1 MDAIECIKTRRS
13 VRSFLQKPIPHEVFN
28 EIISAAAFAPSWKN
42 TQIAR
47 YIIIEDRKVIDGLAE
62 KAVLGFSFNS
72 STMKNSAA
80 LVLVTMVNG
89 RSGFEKDGSYSTPKG
104 SGWEMFDAGIASQ
117 TFCLAAHAH
126 GVGTVIM
133 GIFDENEVA
142 KLVNIPDGQQLAAI
156 ICAGYPNQP
165 SATPK
170 RKATEELV
178 SYI

>member
-1 MDAIECIKTRRS
+1 MEALECIKTRRS
-13 VRSFLQKPIPHEVFN
+13 VRGFLNKPIPHEVFE
-28 EIISAAAFAPSWKN
+28 EIVSAASFAPSWKN

-47 YIIIEDRKVIDGLAE
+47 YIIVENRGLIEKIADN
-62 KAVLGFSFNS
+62 AVLGFSFNA

-117 TFCLAAHAH
+117 TFCLAAHAV

-133 GIFDENEVA
+133 GIFDEDEVA
-142 KLVNIPDGQQLAAI
+142 KLTDIPKGQQLAAI
-156 ICAGYPNQP
+156 ICAGYPAATP
-165 SATPK
+165 STPK
-170 RKATEELV
+170 RKPSSELL